1 MRGEERMEEDGGEEI
16 PTCAWRLGVDGD
28 GERILKIFCYF
39 LKIYSEQPENDF
51 RFPHCGKYMPVHI
64 WELKCLTLNKE
75 DPRRPG
81 N

>member
-1 MRGEERMEEDGGEEI
+1 MEEDGGEEI
-16 PTCAWRLGVDGD
+16 PTCAWRLGVDRD

-51 RFPHCGKYMPVHI
+51 HFHTVENI
-64 WELKCLTLNKE
+64 CLYIS
-75 DPRRPG
+75 G